1 LKSSHDWGVKMEGSF
16 VSKVFWALVFGPLVQ
31 TYGDAALL
39 QQPACC
45 CEYEGNWETEFLGG
59 SFCNPPPTEE
69 SCNAMKGRFCT
80 ECASPSDC
88 FTGVGKNLRMRSF
101 TAAVKIPTKEAAP
114 GHTADDSGAPAQNG
128 EVFAPK
134 PSEEE
139 ELVDDVDAAEGA
151 AAEGAAAEGAAAEG
165 AAAEGA
171 PAEGAM
177 EVATDFRAAAEGA
190 AEAVTEKEKQQ
201 LKEDTSAAVD
211 EEHEAEDENMAAA
224 EEAKAAAQLKAA
236 GAMVMEQMEAVLEE
250 EKQED
255 DTDYGSY
262 GSYGSAGP
270 EGTDYGSA
278 GPEDVDYGSAE
289 PDDTD
294 YGSYGSYGSAGP
306 EGTGTEGAGPEG
318 AAEEYE
324 AFSEAK
330 SAEAAAEA
338 EEDDS
343 FIDLAETTRHSILE
357 KTEDFQ
363 RRIYD
368 SLFQEPQWQAHG
380 TLADQMDQGRALH
393 LQRHASFRRTSHRV
407 VKGNHV
413 IFSKE
418 AAQEM

>member
-1 LKSSHDWGVKMEGSF
+1 
-16 VSKVFWALVFGPLVQ
+16 
-31 TYGDAALL
+31 
-39 QQPACC
+39 
-45 CEYEGNWETEFLGG
+45 
-59 SFCNPPPTEE
+59 
-69 SCNAMKGRFCT
+69 
-80 ECASPSDC
+80 
-88 FTGVGKNLRMRSF
+88 
-101 TAAVKIPTKEAAP
+101 
-114 GHTADDSGAPAQNG
+114 
-128 EVFAPK
+128 
-134 PSEEE
+134 
-139 ELVDDVDAAEGA
+139 
-151 AAEGAAAEGAAAEG
+151 
-165 AAAEGA
+165 
-171 PAEGAM
+171 
-177 EVATDFRAAAEGA
+177 
-190 AEAVTEKEKQQ
+190 

-270 EGTDYGSA
+270 EGT
-278 GPEDVDYGSAE
+278 
-289 PDDTD
+289 
-294 YGSYGSYGSAGP
+294 GP
-306 EGTGTEGAGPEG
+306 EGTGPEGTGPEGAGPEG

-324 AFSEAK
+324 AFSKAK

-343 FIDLAETTRHSILE
+343 FIEEMETTRHSILE